1 MIERFIAAVFLSK
14 HADNGT
20 QKKGVFNM
28 NQEEKSRKEME
39 QAGKTVRQLQA
50 QLDAARKGE
59 KVAARKHENHHK
71 YMMGGVVHKYFRECY
86 EFSEDDMNEII
97 SCAFSHQS
105 IKNLIQKKID
115 EKKREKNE
123 YRYRAEEQTERRRK
137 TGGINSSE
145 MAKKENNV
153 ADEEYTGGSIK
164 LGQDEDD

>member
-1 MIERFIAAVFLSK
+1 
-14 HADNGT
+14 
-20 QKKGVFNM
+20 M

-39 QAGKTVRQLQA
+39 QAGETVRQLQA

-105 IKNLIQKKID
+105 VKNLIQRKLD
-115 EKKREKNE
+115 EKSREKNE
-123 YRYRAEEQTERRRK
+123 YRDRPAGKPEKRKIEPCTEDFH
-137 TGGINSSE
+137 
-145 MAKKENNV
+145 V
-153 ADEEYTGGSIK
+153 
-164 LGQDEDD
+164 L

>member
-1 MIERFIAAVFLSK
+1 
-14 HADNGT
+14 
-20 QKKGVFNM
+20 M

-39 QAGKTVRQLQA
+39 QAGETVRQLQA

-105 IKNLIQKKID
+105 VKNLIQRKLD
-115 EKKREKNE
+115 EKERAKTEYSDRQVGKTEK
-123 YRYRAEEQTERRRK
+123 RRK
-137 TGGINSSE
+137 TGGNITSE
-145 MAKKENNV
+145 PAEEEGNG
-153 ADEEYTGGSIK
+153 ASDEGTGASTEP
-164 LGQDEDD
+164 DRNEDD